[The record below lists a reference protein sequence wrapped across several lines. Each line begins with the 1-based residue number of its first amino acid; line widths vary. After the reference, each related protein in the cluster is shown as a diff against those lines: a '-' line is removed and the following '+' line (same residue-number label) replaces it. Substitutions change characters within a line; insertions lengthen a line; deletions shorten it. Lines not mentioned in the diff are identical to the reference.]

1 MPQLGRSSCSI
12 LEETRGLWEHQQLLW
27 ANLLPTGEV
36 GLLST
41 SSIEKTVASVSRL
54 CTVYLER
61 CRGASSD
68 KGLLS
73 LLTPTLSLR
82 QDPLRTHGLSS
93 FLLQFQIRT
102 FVTWPESNLTTTC

>member
-1 MPQLGRSSCSI
+1 MPQLGRSSYFI

-27 ANLLPTGEV
+27 ANLSLAGEV
-36 GLLST
+36 GLLGT
-41 SSIEKTVASVSRL
+41 SSIEMTVASVSRL

-73 LLTPTLSLR
+73 LLTSTPSLR
-82 QDPLRTHGLSS
+82 QDLLR
-93 FLLQFQIRT
+93 LLRPWAVEFPSAIQIRT
-102 FVTWPESNLTTTC
+102 FIT